1 MYSSIIYKCVRR
13 VNKDNMCVQML
24 DKTTKS
30 VVTCIHMRNN

>member
-1 MYSSIIYKCVRR
+1 MYSTYCVRR
-13 VNKDNMCVQML
+13 VICVCKCL